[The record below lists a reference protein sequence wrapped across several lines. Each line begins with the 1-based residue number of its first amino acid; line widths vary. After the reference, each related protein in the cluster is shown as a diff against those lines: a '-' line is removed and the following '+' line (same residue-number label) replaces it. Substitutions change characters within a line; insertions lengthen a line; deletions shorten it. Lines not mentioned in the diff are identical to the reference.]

1 MEEFKLVILNFHQIF
16 FGLIVLTYSYFCLED
31 LKDIKEH
38 SSTIERRNLVV
49 ICLSIFIGSFI
60 TLYNTWGTDQGI
72 FFTVEFSILITM
84 SLVRPKYAV
93 GFFIFL
99 LLSRPWETYDN
110 QMMSSMPR
118 DISYLAILSLVGH
131 KILARE
137 FYFRF
142 NMGTLAVLSFG
153 IWMLLSAVFSPH
165 SEVAVVEYMNILSKG
180 IIVFILIQNSLKKV
194 NDFKPLKTAL
204 VFGILEKCFVS
215 FYKSYFMNDNG
226 IDVVSDR
233 LVSVGILS
241 NSNDIAAIF
250 VLAVPFCLFYILKTN
265 LKPFHWVVAVVT
277 VGVMASLIWQAQ
289 SRGAVLGLAAALGS
303 YSLVKI
309 KNKRIITGIG
319 VTCLL
324 LAILVMGKMSRS
336 SSDLNES
343 QSNRIVFMKA
353 GVNMAVRNPLF
364 GVGFWGF
371 NDNLSSYILEGDSS
385 TEKNM
390 SAHSSW
396 VLALAEGGF
405 IGLFSFLGIWIYAF
419 LCSWKIRLKEPEY
432 LMAIVGYG
440 ITCTFLS
447 HTYLLYPYILLAII
461 ITHYQLIK
469 ESGQLV
475 E

>member
-1 MEEFKLVILNFHQIF
+1 MDEFKQVILNCHQIF
-16 FGLIVLTYSYFCLED
+16 FGLIVLSYSFFALAD
-31 LKDIKEH
+31 LRDIKEN
-38 SSTIERRNLVV
+38 STVVDRKNLVV
-49 ICLSIFIGSFI
+49 VCLSIFVGTFI
-60 TLYNTWGTDQGI
+60 VLLNTWGDGQGI
-72 FFTVEFSILITM
+72 FFVVEFSILITL

-93 GFFIFL
+93 GFFVFL

-131 KILARE
+131 KIIARD
-137 FYFRF
+137 FFFRF
-142 NMGTLAVLSFG
+142 NFGTLMTLLFG
-153 IWMLLSAVFSPH
+153 LWMLLSAIVAPH
-165 SEVAVVEYMNILSKG
+165 SDVAVQEYINILSKG
-180 IIVFILIQNSLKKV
+180 IIVFILIQNSLKEI

-204 VFGILEKCFVS
+204 VFGILEKCCVS
-215 FYKSYFMNDNG
+215 FYKSYFMGGNG
-226 IDVVSDR
+226 VDAVSER

-250 VLAVPFCLFYILKTN
+250 VLAVPFCLFYILKSN
-265 LKPFHWVVAVVT
+265 LRPFHWPVAIVAV
-277 VGVMASLIWQAQ
+277 GIMSSLIWQAQ

-303 YSLVKI
+303 YALVKVT
-309 KNKRIITGIG
+309 NKRTIIMIG
-319 VTCLL
+319 SACILM
-324 LAILVMGKMSRS
+324 AMLVMGKMSRS
-336 SSDLNES
+336 SSDLGES

-353 GVNMAVRNPLF
+353 GVNMAIRNPLF

-371 NDNLSSYILEGDSS
+371 NDNLSTYIVAGDVS
-385 TEKNM
+385 TEKKM

-419 LCSWKIRLKEPEY
+419 LCSWKIRVLEPEY
-432 LMAIVGYG
+432 LMAIIGYG

-461 ITHYQLIK
+461 ITHYHLLK
-469 ESGQLV
+469 ENGKLPQ
-475 E
+475 